1 MYGKYIKIIH
11 ISQCKQYKQYRCTQ
25 SLNESK
31 FEVAFL
37 IFLYGL

>member
-1 MYGKYIKIIH
+1 MYGKYIKIIHIH

-37 IFLYGL
+37 IF